1 VFVDWSQNDEHKTTI
16 SVYSLRARERPT
28 VSTPVKWDEVEQAL
42 KKKDATLLIFEAGQ
56 VLDRVQK
63 MGDLFEPVLT
73 LKQKLPKLTGIAE
86 ASPRAGLDLA
96 AQAEDPGTKKA
107 KKKNM
112 KPARRRSVPKPKG
125 RKV

>member
-1 VFVDWSQNDEHKTTI
+1 
-16 SVYSLRARERPT
+16 
-28 VSTPVKWDEVEQAL
+28 
-42 KKKDATLLIFEAGQ
+42 
-56 VLDRVQK
+56 

-73 LKQKLPKLTGIAE
+73 LKQKLPKLAGIAE
-86 ASPRAGLDLA
+86 AAPRREGLDLA